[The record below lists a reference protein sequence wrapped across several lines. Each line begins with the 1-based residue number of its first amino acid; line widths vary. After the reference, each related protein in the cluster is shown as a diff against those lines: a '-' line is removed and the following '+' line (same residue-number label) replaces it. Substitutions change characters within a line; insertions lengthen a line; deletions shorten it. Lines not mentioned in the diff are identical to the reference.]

1 MSEDQLERE
10 CLGWLGELGY
20 THLYEPDIAHD
31 SSDRQHASDPEVA
44 LAPRRRLTAG
54 TLLHLPEAE
63 MLVEEVCP

>member
-1 MSEDQLERE
+1 MTEDQRERE

-31 SSDRQHASDPEVA
+31 GSNPQRESYRDVV

-54 TLLHLPEAE
+54 TLRLQEAGA
-63 MLVEEVCP
+63 LVEETCA